1 MMRARAAGSARMRC
15 ALAAALL
22 LAAGCTGPSGTIGE
36 GPSVDTGTVGD
47 VGEPRNRAKL
57 HTELASLYFSR
68 GGAGI
73 ALEELRLAVAADSSY
88 APAYGMF
95 GVVYQ
100 DLKENRLAEE
110 NFERALRLAPN
121 DPDINHNYGWFLC
134 QTKREQDSIKYFLQA
149 IRNPLYPTPWRS
161 YSAAG
166 QCSLQMNNVKDAE
179 QFFERALRLDPDD
192 PPSLLQMGQIRYK
205 QGNMAEARKLVT
217 RYNKLVTPT
226 AESLWLALRIERISG
241 ERTAEA
247 SYANQLRRR
256 FPGSP
261 EYQALR
267 RGQFD

>member
-1 MMRARAAGSARMRC
+1 MRRWIVAA
-15 ALAAALL
+15 ALAAAGC
-22 LAAGCTGPSGTIGE
+22 AGGP
-36 GPSVDTGTVGD
+36 PSSNPDGVDTGTIVGD
-47 VGEPRNRAKL
+47 VGDPRNRAKL
-57 HTELASLYFSR
+57 HTELAAAYYAR
-68 GGAGI
+68 GGMSV

-100 DLKENRLAEE
+100 DLKENRLAED

-121 DPDINHNYGWFLC
+121 DADINHNYGWFLC
-134 QTKREQDSIKYFLQA
+134 QTKREPDSIKYFLTA

-166 QCSLQMNNVKDAE
+166 TCSLRTNNVKDAE
-179 QFFERALRLDPDD
+179 QFFERALRLDQDD

-205 QGNMAEARKLVT
+205 QGNVAEARRLVT
-217 RYNKLVTPT
+217 RYNRLVSPT
-226 AESLWLALRIERISG
+226 AESLWLATRIERKSG
-241 ERTAEA
+241 ERAAEL
-247 SYANQLRRR
+247 SFANQLRRR

-261 EYQALR
+261 EYQALQ